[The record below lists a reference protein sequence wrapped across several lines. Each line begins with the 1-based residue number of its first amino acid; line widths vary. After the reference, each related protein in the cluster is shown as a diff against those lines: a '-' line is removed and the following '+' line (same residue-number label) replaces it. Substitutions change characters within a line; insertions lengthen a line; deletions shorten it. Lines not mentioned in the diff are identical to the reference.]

1 MRTPALLALLLVLPL
16 FRSYP
21 QAPPT
26 PPDQQPPGTPPAP
39 APQGPQS
46 GRQTAPL
53 DARKNWAVAF
63 TSLTGEGLTPD
74 ESYLAFSVPLLLKDR
89 VSALSDHSF
98 PPEEL
103 AAYQK
108 SVIIK
113 ELRGLYQGLAQL
125 RQQRDESLFAVPQ
138 DPKAVAD
145 SEKRLSDALERI
157 HWLEAL
163 DPAEI
168 KVEKAKPVQF
178 KEGTGVGKLFDA
190 PQYSLYQY
198 ALEQDAD
205 LLIGGTVRQI
215 EGYILVDLWAYEP
228 VQEQTVYTFRDA
240 AQPER
245 IYESLGEAAKGLV
258 GVILGRQWA
267 SLTLVP
273 DPPDS
278 LTTIDGKSMGAGRV
292 QSAYLEPGAREIR
305 VSAPGYKE
313 EVRTVDLAPLEEQTL
328 SIQLEKENRPN
339 LTLSTNPPGAD
350 VYLDSIWIG
359 KTPLTLELPA
369 ERTRVQLGLA
379 GFYDVPFS
387 IGPSSPPQLSF
398 DLQKDIGSLQE
409 FQKKARDDFYTAF
422 GFFLLSLPIP
432 FFSYTFSASYAR
444 AYAQQPAGS
453 TAAQNSVNT
462 YYIFYYSYFAG
473 IGLSASLA
481 TWMIIDLIHYITVA
495 NRTAG

>member
-46 GRQTAPL
+46 GQQTAPL

-108 SVIIK
+108 SVIVK

-278 LTTIDGKSMGAGRV
+278 VTTIDGKSMGAGRV

-313 EVRTVDLAPLEEQTL
+313 EVRTVDLAPLEEHTL

-339 LTLSTNPPGAD
+339 L
-350 VYLDSIWIG
+350 
-359 KTPLTLELPA
+359 
-369 ERTRVQLGLA
+369 TRVQLGLA